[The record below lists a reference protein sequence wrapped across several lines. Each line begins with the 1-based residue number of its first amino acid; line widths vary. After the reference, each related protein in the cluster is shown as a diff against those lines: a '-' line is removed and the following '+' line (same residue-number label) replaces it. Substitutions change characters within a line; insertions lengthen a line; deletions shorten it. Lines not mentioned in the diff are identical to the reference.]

1 MNGKKENHRLV
12 KSKNKC
18 KIIQPELILNLY
30 YNKNLTFRN
39 LISKGEK
46 IEQQSQKWHLS
57 NICPSWVNIESKNS

>member
-12 KSKNKC
+12 KS

-30 YNKNLTFRN
+30 YNKYLKFRN
-39 LISKGEK
+39 LISKGK
-46 IEQQSQKWHLS
+46 RIEQQSQNWHLS